1 MRQQVVSRER
11 LHAQATFSTQIDHPR
26 LEMPI
31 WSWETDFT
39 IELQKVP

>member
-1 MRQQVVSRER
+1 MRQQVVSREG
-11 LHAQATFSTQIDHPR
+11 LNAQGAFVAQIGHAR

-39 IELQKVP
+39 IELQRVP